1 MKIKLSAL
9 LCAVAL
15 CVQAN
20 AAFAQGSTAS
30 ISGLLQ
36 TLSPSLSSIPVPG
49 YGSLGGISLSTLNS
63 VPGIGQIGSLP
74 VVGGITVGQ
83 GLILLQSIALA
94 P

>member
-20 AAFAQGSTAS
+20 AAFAQGRTAS

-63 VPGIGQIGSLP
+63 VPVISSINLP
-74 VVGGITVGQ
+74 E
-83 GLILLQSIALA
+83 
-94 P
+94 